1 MRHRGE
7 RQSTLNFFAF
17 QDVMIA
23 TIGVILVIS
32 LLLILNRAT
41 RLVAADDRN
50 EVAQEAISSTRIE
63 RRVDVAEGQE
73 LSARRADVLA
83 LRDELDLL
91 DAQLLDA
98 RADLNRS
105 LGNAELDGDMAMVGE
120 LIRRRDVLLDAIA
133 QMNRR
138 NRIVYL
144 ITDPDDRIPFVVEL
158 GDDRVVLSTDRVESA
173 PITLDAT
180 DPDLAARLLLDFF
193 ERLPD
198 RSRRY
203 LLLSVKPSGVG
214 TLQAIVEEANRRPTV
229 ESTEFG
235 LDLIPE
241 WAATTSL
248 FPGRSTGP

>member
-1 MRHRGE
+1 
-7 RQSTLNFFAF
+7 
-17 QDVMIA
+17 MIS

-41 RLVAADDRN
+41 RIVVADERN
-50 EVAQEAISSTRIE
+50 GVAVRESTATRIE

-73 LSARRADVLA
+73 LAARRADVISLA
-83 LRDELDLL
+83 EELDLL
-91 DAQLLDA
+91 DAQLLDV
-98 RADLNRS
+98 RGDLNRS
-105 LGNAELDGDMAMVGE
+105 LAEAQLDGDMAVVGK

-144 ITDPDDRIPFVVEL
+144 ITDPDDRTPFVVEL

-173 PITLDAT
+173 PITVNAS
-180 DPDLAARLLLDFF
+180 DPDLAARTLLDFF
-193 ERLPD
+193 EALPD
-198 RSRRY
+198 RSERY

-214 TLQAIVEEANRRPTV
+214 TLRAIVEEANRRPSIK
-229 ESTEFG
+229 STEFG